1 MSAASYKITEMI
13 PSTSA
18 HLIDR
23 SKVSLSYKTINTV
36 VSSLY
41 HQKNV
46 KSLIDSAVLH
56 WTTWLMVFPRN
67 AGFGLC
73 YLVSTQNP
81 GRFRFNKN
89 SGLKFRKLHAL
100 NIWNGTFRLHRPDPS
115 TLIYCLYPKEYLTVE
130 KGRWKT
136 KGGGILF
143 RVKSLWM

>member
-46 KSLIDSAVLH
+46 KCLIDSASAVLH
-56 WTTWLMVFPRN
+56 WTTWLMH
-67 AGFGLC
+67 GLPKERWFRSM
-73 YLVSTQNP
+73 LFSVNTSQNP

-89 SGLKFRKLHAL
+89 SGLKFRKLNAL
-100 NIWNGTFRLHRPDPS
+100 NGTVYSGRTDPTQAHS
-115 TLIYCLYPKEYLTVE
+115 YTVYIL
-130 KGRWKT
+130 KNTWLSKR
-136 KGGGILF
+136 GGGKLKAEESYF
-143 RVKSLWM
+143 V